1 MENEGKDPVPP
12 SSPAEPIVPPR
23 KPGSANVKWYAI
35 IAVLIVI
42 IAAFGVLAFYHPVST
57 GSSAQVVSA
66 SEIAEIGS
74 SYNLSIKTNGA
85 FSSTTVY
92 WGDGQTTTVSYTGSQ
107 TLELSHVYQ
116 NPGHYYIYYVVNF
129 GSGTFSNVKSLIPVS
144 TSYGTV
150 NQYQSVGLLNLL
162 GANSSVPEVNNSY
175 IFTPGSNLNFLVGY
189 ATSPSNSSYQVVS
202 QEVFTYVNAT
212 EIGAEAFPYF
222 WNATAGIYTLT
233 NTDSY
238 LAFHSMNTG
247 YYTIELNTYTMQVES
262 NGTANV
268 SAGVYSTQYFIDIP
282 VFSGASEYVAP
293 VSGQV
298 FTNAE
303 LVPGGF
309 TTLDPAIG
317 YGITGYEVRTNIMMG
332 LTVYNG
338 SSSTQS
344 LPGLAAYLPTIANG
358 GINNNTKTYNV
369 TDPWGTTYKVKIL
382 PYENYTFHIRN
393 NATFQNGQPVTAWD
407 VMYSLVRTILFN
419 SGEPGTPGWIQSQY
433 LLPGNYY
440 DTNTF
445 WNITQNITVDN
456 ATNNITFH
464 FQEPMEP
471 YLVFETMG
479 DEVSGSL
486 VTSASWLESHGAGIT
501 WNASGFEAYKAEGSA
516 GSYNTYVQTHAIS
529 DGPYEIDYYVPSS
542 YVVLKANPDYNPP
555 GKWFPK
561 PTIGTV
567 IIDYI
572 SEPST
577 VYLELSSK
585 AAQAGGIPTSSW
597 YEAQSLQSKGI
608 DNIYSFPTLTI
619 HLSPFNANVNMTILK
634 TIDSSANM
642 PSNLFT
648 SLQVRKAFAYSYN
661 YNYFLDEQLGNTVY
675 HTIFGIPFAGVLDQ
689 GMLDNESIA
698 QLNATTNGAVP
709 YFNMALAKQNWDA
722 FVNETNGGRA
732 VSIYYDAS
740 TGMDVYNGAPLVI
753 PVFVP
758 SGDPVDV
765 AGVTTWGDNLAQI
778 IPGATFPVIQEEA
791 VVMGGYQAMNENPM
805 PFYQGFVWSP
815 DYPYPTDY
823 MAPMALPTNDSF
835 FLGANGLTSY
845 WFNSTSNTLRN
856 SSEVSVMN
864 SMIQDY
870 NIASL
875 STNAS
880 IVKEYFQK
888 ENADLVNMTFFVYT
902 YQQEEQLVI
911 SSIIPASNVINS
923 EENVAVNGPGDLL
936 YNFL

>member
-1 MENEGKDPVPP
+1 M
-12 SSPAEPIVPPR
+12 
-23 KPGSANVKWYAI
+23 
-35 IAVLIVI
+35 
-42 IAAFGVLAFYHPVST
+42 
-57 GSSAQVVSA
+57 
-66 SEIAEIGS
+66 
-74 SYNLSIKTNGA
+74 
-85 FSSTTVY
+85 
-92 WGDGQTTTVSYTGSQ
+92 
-107 TLELSHVYQ
+107 
-116 NPGHYYIYYVVNF
+116 
-129 GSGTFSNVKSLIPVS
+129 
-144 TSYGTV
+144 
-150 NQYQSVGLLNLL
+150 
-162 GANSSVPEVNNSY
+162 NNSY

-202 QEVFTYVNAT
+202 QEVLTYVNAT
-212 EIGAEAFPYF
+212 EISEGAFPYF
-222 WNATAGIYTLT
+222 WNATAGLYTLT

-238 LAFHSMNTG
+238 MAFHNMKTG
-247 YYTIELNTYTMQVES
+247 YYTIELNTYPMQVES

-358 GINNNTKTYNV
+358 GINNNTKIYNA
-369 TDPWGTTYKVKIL
+369 TDPWGTTYKVNIL
-382 PYENYTFHIRN
+382 PYENYTFHIRS

-440 DTNTF
+440 NTNTF

-464 FQEPMEP
+464 FHEPMEP

-479 DEVSGSL
+479 DEVSSSL

-501 WNASGFEAYKAEGSA
+501 WNASGFEAYKAYGSA
-516 GSYNTYVQTHAIS
+516 GSYNTYVQTHAMS
-529 DGPYEIDYYVPSS
+529 DGPYEVDYYVPSS
-542 YVVLKANPDYNPP
+542 YVVLKVNPDYNSP

-572 SEPST
+572 SQPST

-585 AAQAGGIPTSSW
+585 ASQAGGIPTSSW

-608 DNIYSFPTLTI
+608 DKIYSFPTLTI
-619 HLSPFNANVNMTILK
+619 HLSPFNANVDMAVLK

-661 YNYFLDEQLGNTVY
+661 YNYFLNSWAIRFTTPYLGY
-675 HTIFGIPFAGVLDQ
+675 LLPECWIRECL
-689 GMLDNESIA
+689 
-698 QLNATTNGAVP
+698 TT
-709 YFNMALAKQNWDA
+709 
-722 FVNETNGGRA
+722 RA
-732 VSIYYDAS
+732 
-740 TGMDVYNGAPLVI
+740 
-753 PVFVP
+753 
-758 SGDPVDV
+758 
-765 AGVTTWGDNLAQI
+765 
-778 IPGATFPVIQEEA
+778 
-791 VVMGGYQAMNENPM
+791 
-805 PFYQGFVWSP
+805 
-815 DYPYPTDY
+815 
-823 MAPMALPTNDSF
+823 
-835 FLGANGLTSY
+835 
-845 WFNSTSNTLRN
+845 
-856 SSEVSVMN
+856 
-864 SMIQDY
+864 
-870 NIASL
+870 
-875 STNAS
+875 
-880 IVKEYFQK
+880 
-888 ENADLVNMTFFVYT
+888 
-902 YQQEEQLVI
+902 
-911 SSIIPASNVINS
+911 
-923 EENVAVNGPGDLL
+923 
-936 YNFL
+936 